1 MKNILS
7 LWIFFFTFLNLNF
20 SSPIISS
27 IILHLPK
34 TFNLGKDV
42 HLTTSKRESET
53 LINMPSKTEKEDSIK
68 IVNSFNKIAVRFYY
82 KEIYKIIISI
92 NPKAEN
98 EMGPATQRIEKYLK

>member
-1 MKNILS
+1 
-7 LWIFFFTFLNLNF
+7 
-20 SSPIISS
+20 
-27 IILHLPK
+27 
-34 TFNLGKDV
+34 
-42 HLTTSKRESET
+42 
-53 LINMPSKTEKEDSIK
+53 MPSKTEKEDSIK